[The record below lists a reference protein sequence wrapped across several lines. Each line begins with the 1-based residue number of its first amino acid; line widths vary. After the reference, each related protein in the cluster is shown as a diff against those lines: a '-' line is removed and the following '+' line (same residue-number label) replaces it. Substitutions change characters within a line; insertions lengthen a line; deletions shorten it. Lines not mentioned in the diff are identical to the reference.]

1 MLLKLFIPPSNLITK
16 RNNKLLD
23 YDSAQSAY
31 EKVKDQQLKQV
42 EGVEILVEKDSDLTS
57 ILGKTSTRS
66 FQTNLRNIE

>member
-31 EKVKDQQLKQV
+31 EKIKDQQLKQV
-42 EGVEILVEKDSDLTS
+42 EGVEFFVIKDSDLAS